1 MPMPVSRRLQATLSP
16 ALTAAGLLLGVALL
30 AAAVRVLP
38 WVLDPQVP
46 ARAVLPFARSLL
58 GIAAEAALLVGWP
71 VGWGLSLS
79 RRVESGEARVFA
91 LLGEPP
97 WRTALRLAPE
107 ALLLAALLFAVS
119 VAGGRDAEA
128 PGRVVDALLDEGRT
142 SCAQASGP
150 ATYAVPLAD
159 ATWLC
164 DPPQPP
170 RLVAFAPGALGRLPF
185 TALSAHLSGDLRA
198 LDLDDVHVGFGD
210 PAKAAAFAVH
220 AGHVHL
226 GGLPSWA
233 RASSLPALL
242 RGLLVACA
250 ALAAAFI
257 SVERLLQV
265 RASSSGLRLPL
276 VLALGASGP
285 VAALATMRALEAHAA
300 PAPWFS
306 LVPVAAA
313 GAVLLVAVVFSRVS
327 RRLARL
333 RSRRLT
339 ATT

>member
-1 MPMPVSRRLQATLSP
+1 MPIRRRLLTTLGP

-38 WVLDPQVP
+38 WVLDPRVP

-71 VGWGLSLS
+71 VGWGLSLA

-107 ALLLAALLFAVS
+107 ALLLAVLLFGIS

-142 SCAQASGP
+142 SCTQATGP

-164 DPPQPP
+164 DPPRPP
-170 RLVAFAPGALGRLPF
+170 RLVAFAPGPLGGLPF

-210 PAKAAAFAVH
+210 PAKSAAFAVH

-250 ALAAAFI
+250 ALAAAFV
-257 SVERLLQV
+257 SVERLLRV
-265 RASSSGLRLPL
+265 RAAAGGIRLPQ

-285 VAALATMRALEAHAA
+285 LAALATMRALEARAA
-300 PAPWFS
+300 PAGWFF
-306 LVPVAAA
+306 LVPFAA
-313 GAVLLVAVVFSRVS
+313 GGAVFLVALLFPHVS
-327 RRLARL
+327 YRLARL
-333 RSRRLT
+333 RSQKGT